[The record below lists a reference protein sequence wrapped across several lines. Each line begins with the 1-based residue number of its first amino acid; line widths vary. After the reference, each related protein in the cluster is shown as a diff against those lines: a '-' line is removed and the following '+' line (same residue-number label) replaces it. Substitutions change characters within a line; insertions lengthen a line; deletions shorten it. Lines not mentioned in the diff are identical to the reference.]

1 MNLVK
6 GKMNISSQQEK
17 LELLIHV
24 PKTWEI
30 RKVYENFGVNPY
42 TVKQARELLSLNR
55 ILTKPSPKR
64 GKTIAD
70 QVVDAMKQF
79 FCNDNYSRLMQEK
92 NTLLVSRKIFMN
104 KSACYY
110 IIFQNFILILSNIF
124 LK

>member
-17 LELLIHV
+17 LELLTHV

-92 NTLLVSRKIFMN
+92 KIL
-104 KSACYY
+104 C
-110 IIFQNFILILSNIF
+110 
-124 LK
+124 